1 MPEGRVV
8 FIGAGPGDPELITVK
23 GQRIVGEA
31 GLVLYAGSLVP
42 REVVACARPGAEVLD
57 SASMTLDQTHAV
69 MLGAVRQG
77 RLVARVHTGDP
88 SIYGAVREQARLLE
102 RDGIPYEIIPGVT
115 SACAAAARAAVSFTV
130 PERTQSL
137 IITRMAGRTPVPE
150 SESIRSLA
158 THRASMVV
166 YLSADKACELQQELK
181 AGGLEPETRVVI
193 GRRIGH
199 PDEEVVYTCVGDLS
213 RVAEEMKLTRQ
224 AVFLVLPGEDGEEHL
239 SKLYDAG
246 FVHGFRQESGP

>member
-23 GQRIVGEA
+23 GQRIVQEA
-31 GLVLYAGSLVP
+31 DLVLYAGSLVP
-42 REVVACARPGAEVLD
+42 REVVGCARPGADVRD
-57 SASMTLDQTHAV
+57 SAPMTLDETHAV
-69 MLGAVRQG
+69 MLAAARQG
-77 RLVARVHTGDP
+77 KLVARVHTGDP

-150 SESIRSLA
+150 MESIRALA
-158 THRASMVV
+158 AHRTSMVV
-166 YLSADKACELQQELK
+166 YLSANRGGELQEELE
-181 AGGLEPETRVVI
+181 AAGLEPETRVVI

-199 PDEEVVYTCVGDLS
+199 PDEEVVYTCVGDLA
-213 RVAEEMKLTRQ
+213 RVATEMKLTRQ
-224 AVFLVLPGEDGEEHL
+224 AVFLVLPGEDGKEHL

-246 FVHGFRQESGP
+246 FIHGFRQETGA